1 MQKNINAFF
10 LLEMKEAGSK
20 ASSYLEAR
28 QLLPNENTELERDKI
43 AEQTA
48 SELSLVIELRIN
60 DCVRFFLPFLENLH
74 FRGYFSNYGGHIFYN
89 RPASRMPAQAQL
101 TSGSMAARANKLG
114 FYISD

>member
-1 MQKNINAFF
+1 MQKNIKVIF

-60 DCVRFFLPFLENLH
+60 DCVCFFFPFLENLR
-74 FRGYFSNYGGHIFYN
+74 FRAYSSNYGGH
-89 RPASRMPAQAQL
+89 L
-101 TSGSMAARANKLG
+101 
-114 FYISD
+114 